1 MIIRIA
7 LSLIL
12 FFTVY
17 AEASEVY
24 VIKNIKISSSNKSA
38 NIARNDAIEAGQIKA
53 FRGLVKLHYPDAQSK
68 AAKVNKEDIFS
79 LVESYELSEEKRS
92 ATNYYAKLKV
102 KFSRS
107 HVDKLMQSL
116 GASFS
121 ESAVPTKNTE
131 AAVDIEEPK
140 PIVAAS
146 SETVAPSAPLL
157 TTLVVPVFIKDG
169 KEYWFD
175 DDNLW
180 LNIWQK
186 HKQSSNFVL
195 PLADLEDITLINKGI
210 INKNLIDLAPLL
222 EKYNVNNIAIYSFED
237 LEDGQNHRATLKVN
251 YINKHHYSW
260 QTYHFKN
267 ALGNDLS
274 KLLTEEYD
282 EAQVFKFDSN
292 LDTCCKV
299 VNDLVTVEPRVIT
312 IDFPVEKISEW
323 LNLQQILKTIPY
335 VSDVRLE
342 KMSITNYR
350 FFLTINISTAD
361 FIDILNKYGFRLGEQ
376 NNNLF
381 LLTKNIEPQEIEFK
395 GNADEE
401 Y

>member
-1 MIIRIA
+1 MLIRLA
-7 LSLIL
+7 FSLIL

-17 AEASEVY
+17 AQANEVY

-38 NIARNDAIEAGQIKA
+38 NIARNDAIEAGQLKA
-53 FRGLVKLHYPDAQSK
+53 FRGLVKLHYPDAQNKVSK
-68 AAKVNKEDIFS
+68 INKDDIFS

-102 KFSRS
+102 KFSRF
-107 HVDKLMQSL
+107 HVDKLMKSL
-116 GASFS
+116 GATFS
-121 ESAVPTKNTE
+121 ESSAPTKNTE
-131 AAVDIEEPK
+131 AAAALEDPK

-146 SETVAPSAPLL
+146 ETVIPSAPLL
-157 TTLVVPVFIKDG
+157 TTLVVPVFIKDS
-169 KEYWFD
+169 KDYWFD

-180 LNIWQK
+180 LSTWQK

-195 PLADLEDITLINKGI
+195 PLADLEDITLINKEI

-237 LEDGQNHRATLKVN
+237 IEEGQNHRATLKIN

-260 QTYHFKN
+260 QTYHFKDVF
-267 ALGNDLS
+267 GTDLS
-274 KLLTEEYD
+274 KLLNSGYN

-299 VNDLVTVEPRVIT
+299 VNDLVTVEPKVIT
-312 IDFPVEKISEW
+312 IDFPVEKISDW
-323 LNLQQILKTIPY
+323 LNLQQILKTITY
-335 VSDVRLE
+335 VSDIRLE

-350 FFLTINISTAD
+350 FFLTINISVAEFKD
-361 FIDILNKYGFRLGEQ
+361 LLNKYGFRLDEQ

-381 LLTKNIEPQEIEFK
+381 LLTKNIESKEIESG